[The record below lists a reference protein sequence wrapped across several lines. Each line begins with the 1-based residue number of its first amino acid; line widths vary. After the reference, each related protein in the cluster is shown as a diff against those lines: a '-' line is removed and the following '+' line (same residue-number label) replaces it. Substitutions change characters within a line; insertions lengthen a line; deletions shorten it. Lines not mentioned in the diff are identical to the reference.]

1 MFENQDILFVRHR
14 GPVTCV
20 AGIPNTRKAVT
31 SGYDGAVGLF
41 DLDSGEVELLG
52 YHKHLVNRVT
62 INSAGTLAASSSSDY
77 TVIIWDL
84 ATHKVQRVLRGQHA
98 VGDSL
103 RAVDGEIAVQLDHSV
118 AWRNGLRAVDLDLI
132 VVLRGGA
139 RSQQQ
144 K

>member
-84 ATHKVQRVLRGQHA
+84 ATHKVQRVLRGHA
-98 VGDSL
+98 DDVEDFAFLDDAMGASVVR
-103 RAVDGEIAVQLDHSV
+103 RATSRVRDWV
-118 AWRNGLRAVDLDLI
+118 AHRFHRQD
-132 VVLRGGA
+132 
-139 RSQQQ
+139 QPP
-144 K
+144 